1 MTLHTHTDCLKLVD
15 FSPHP
20 SLQRTP
26 DANELRLACMVLL
39 HGLGVGAGGVV
50 LLPVRK
56 GVANDLHPVKQVAV
70 LVLKRAE
77 LAVDRLVGLAAGGV
91 EHTNGR
97 FHRSDAVHDTMDVLT
112 ATTIFNTRLNYT
124 GLDYTELSCR

>member
-1 MTLHTHTDCLKLVD
+1 
-15 FSPHP
+15 
-20 SLQRTP
+20 
-26 DANELRLACMVLL
+26 MVLL

-56 GVANDLHPVKQVAV
+56 CVANDLHPVKQVAV

-91 EHTNGR
+91 KHAN
-97 FHRSDAVHDTMDVLT
+97 
-112 ATTIFNTRLNYT
+112 
-124 GLDYTELSCR
+124 